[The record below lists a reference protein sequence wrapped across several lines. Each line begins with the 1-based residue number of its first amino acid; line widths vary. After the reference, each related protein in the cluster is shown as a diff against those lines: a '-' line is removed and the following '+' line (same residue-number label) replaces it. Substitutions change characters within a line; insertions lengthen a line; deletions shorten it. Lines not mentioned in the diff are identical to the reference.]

1 MLPLPESLSDPT
13 AVGAVALV
21 VSLVIVRLYFG
32 NTLLHTRFAP
42 FWGVARRLFMP
53 VVDRVAKRTVG
64 ISAENEATR
73 EELVTEA
80 PASPDEVIARLQRG
94 SERRL
99 EVSVLSGLKTDWD
112 GNTEVRSV
120 VGYEGAKP
128 WPGAPRWLRDKQV
141 HVFMFRDGDV
151 TRVCAHE
158 EANSWR
164 PDLWA
169 DHLFK
174 GPSFD
179 VAEGVETVHEWLRAG
194 RAAE

>member
-1 MLPLPESLSDPT
+1 MLPDLPADPT
-13 AVGAVALV
+13 AVAAIGLV
-21 VSLVIVRLYFG
+21 VSLIILRLYFG

-42 FWGVARRLFMP
+42 FWGTARRLFMP

-64 ISAENEATR
+64 ISAENDAVEAEHVGDYDR
-73 EELVTEA
+73 D
-80 PASPDEVIARLQRG
+80 PDALIRALQRG

-112 GNTEVRSV
+112 GNTEIRSV
-120 VGYEGAKP
+120 VGYEGATP
-128 WPGAPRWLRDKQV
+128 WPGAPRWLRAKQV
-141 HVFMFRDGDV
+141 HVFMFRTDAGK
-151 TRVCAHE
+151 TRVAAHE

-179 VAEGVETVHEWLRAG
+179 VEAGVSTVREWLD
-194 RAAE
+194 AA